1 MKKLLGLIA
10 SLLIISTSFAQGKKD
25 VQTDTITV
33 KGTCGQ
39 CKKRIENAAYI
50 PGVKRA
56 EWNVKTKELVVTY
69 RSSKTSLDKIEQ
81 KIADAGHDAGNKKAS
96 TEQYQQL
103 PSCCAYNDG
112 HAHDH

>member
-1 MKKLLGLIA
+1 MKNIIGFIA
-10 SLLIISTSFAQGKKD
+10 ALLIFSSSFAQQKKD
-25 VQTDTITV
+25 IQTDTIAV

-56 EWNVKTKELVVTY
+56 EWNVETKELVVTY
-69 RSSKTSLDKIEQ
+69 RSSKTSVDEIEQ
-81 KIADAGHDAGNKKAS
+81 HIADAGHDAGDVKAPADKYK
-96 TEQYQQL
+96 EL

-112 HAHDH
+112 HNHDH